1 MASRRHIIERWMAC
15 ADRSRRPAASAH
27 ACAGRSRTPAAS
39 ALCGLLLIACAP
51 PACPQP
57 VTQALPEYRLKA
69 AVLYNFALFTDWPA
83 DTGSSLNLCVY
94 GADPFGEALNA
105 LQDKPVGDRFL
116 AVRRAPTD
124 GSLADCQIVF
134 IAPSAIAGLPH
145 LLGELRGRVT
155 LTVADSPDAARHG
168 VALNMSVAQN
178 KVSFEA
184 NLSAARG
191 AGLNLSSKLLRLAT
205 QVIQ

>member
-1 MASRRHIIERWMAC
+1 MMSRRHLVDRWMCC
-15 ADRSRRPAASAH
+15 ADRSRSRATSAL
-27 ACAGRSRTPAAS
+27 ACANPSRSPAVS
-39 ALCGLLLIACAP
+39 ALCTLLLIACAP
-51 PACPQP
+51 PACPQSVP
-57 VTQALPEYRLKA
+57 QVLTEYRLKA
-69 AVLYNFALFTDWPA
+69 AFLYNFALFTEWPA
-83 DTGSSLNLCVY
+83 DTGGSLNLCVY

-168 VALNMSVAQN
+168 VALNMSVVQN